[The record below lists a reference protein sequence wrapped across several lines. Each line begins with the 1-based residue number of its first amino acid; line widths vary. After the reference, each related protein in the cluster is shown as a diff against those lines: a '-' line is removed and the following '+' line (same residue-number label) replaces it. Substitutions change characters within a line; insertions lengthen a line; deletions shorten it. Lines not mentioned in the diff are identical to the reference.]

1 MKRFILPGLAL
12 VVVFS
17 LVLAGWF
24 FFGKERRVSLGPTSG
39 GQEMKDVAQTGTK
52 VKQEEEPEWVARYIL
67 TPGPVRR
74 EVNGQQ
80 VITSV
85 NGRFVRFEEI
95 EGSTDKYLVLEAESD
110 MPRLRVIFA
119 RNPEVG
125 INYTTRLSI
134 IRPSKNQTSIV
145 EAVREVGNLDEL
157 PEETLNLV
165 VRPGIW
171 LKAILYMGDNHEMK
185 QDGSGAYY
193 VREITTKEQ

>member
-39 GQEMKDVAQTGTK
+39 GQEMKDEAQTGTK

>member
-1 MKRFILPGLAL
+1 MKRFILPAL
-12 VVVFS
+12 VIVVIFS

-39 GQEMKDVAQTGTK
+39 GQEMKDEAQTGTK
-52 VKQEEEPEWVARYIL
+52 VKREEEPEWVARYIL

-95 EGSTDKYLVLEAESD
+95 EGSADKYLVLEAESD
-110 MPRLRVIFA
+110 IPRLRVIFSKD
-119 RNPEVG
+119 PERG
-125 INYTTRLSI
+125 IEYTTQLSI
-134 IRPSKNQTSIV
+134 MRPTKNQTSIV
-145 EAVREVGNLDEL
+145 EAIREIGNLNEL
-157 PEETLNLV
+157 PEETINLV

-171 LKAILYMGDNHEMK
+171 LKAILHIDDNHEAK
-185 QDGSGAYY
+185 RDKSGAYY

>member
-1 MKRFILPGLAL
+1 

-24 FFGKERRVSLGPTSG
+24 FFSKERRVSLGPTSG